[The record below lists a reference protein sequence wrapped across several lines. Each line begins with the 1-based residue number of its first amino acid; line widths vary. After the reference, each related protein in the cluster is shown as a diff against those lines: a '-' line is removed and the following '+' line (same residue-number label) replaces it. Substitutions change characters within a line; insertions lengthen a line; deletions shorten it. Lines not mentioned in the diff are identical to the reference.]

1 MFSLRTNKGV
11 FAEIKNKT
19 DILAVGV
26 DKGLELAYNI
36 NKCLIYKLY
45 FREAFSVTQRERQ
58 ILQLIEANP
67 MIQQQEIADKL
78 GITRSSVAVHISN
91 LTKKGCIAGKGYV
104 LRTGSYAV
112 VVGGVNVDIG
122 GRSFKAL
129 VGEDSNPGEVI
140 TSLGGVGRNIA
151 HNMSLMGIDVRL
163 LSAYGDDL
171 NGERVAASCSELGID
186 LSHAL
191 RVPGATTSTYLYITD
206 PEGEMALAVSDMEV
220 CKRITPEYLSA
231 NLALLQN
238 AQVVVADANIPEES
252 LKFLAENLFVPLFV
266 DTVSTAKAE
275 KVRSILPKI
284 HTLKPNRIEAE
295 LLSGVKIE
303 TEADAEKAA
312 AVLLEKGVRRVFIS
326 MGAKGVFA
334 ATAKEKIWHGI
345 IPGRMVNTTGCGD
358 SFMGA
363 LVWAYLEGMN
373 LKDTA
378 AAGLAAGSITME
390 SDETINPL
398 MSAELLKK
406 RMKRK

>member
-1 MFSLRTNKGV
+1 MRTNKGV

-19 DILAVGV
+19 DILTVGV

-104 LRTGSYAV
+104 LRSGSYAV

-334 ATAKEKIWHGI
+334 STAKEKIWHGI

>member
-1 MFSLRTNKGV
+1 
-11 FAEIKNKT
+11 
-19 DILAVGV
+19 
-26 DKGLELAYNI
+26 
-36 NKCLIYKLY
+36 
-45 FREAFSVTQRERQ
+45 
-58 ILQLIEANP
+58 

-122 GRSFKAL
+122 ARSFKPL
-129 VGEDSNPGEVI
+129 VGSDSNPGEVM

-163 LSAYGDDL
+163 LSAYGDDI

-186 LSHAL
+186 LSHAI

-206 PEGEMALAVSDMEV
+206 PDGEMALAVSDMEV
-220 CKRITPEYLSA
+220 CKKITPEYLSK
-231 NLALLQN
+231 NLSVLQN

-252 LKFLAENLFVPLFV
+252 LKFLADNLFVPLFV
-266 DTVSTAKAE
+266 DPVSTIKAE
-275 KVRSILPKI
+275 KVRDILPKI
-284 HTLKPNRIEAE
+284 HTLKPNKIEAE

-303 TEADAEKAA
+303 TEEDAEKAA
-312 AVLLEKGVRRVFIS
+312 KALIEKGVRRVFIS
-326 MGAKGVFA
+326 MGSKGVFA
-334 ATAKEKIWHGI
+334 ATAKESLWHGI
-345 IPGRMVNTTGCGD
+345 IPGKMVNTTGCGD
-358 SFMGA
+358 AFMGA

-373 LKDTA
+373 LEETA
-378 AAGLAAGSITME
+378 AAGLAAGSLAME

-398 MSAELLKK
+398 MCEEMLKK
-406 RMKRK
+406 RMNQK